1 MLILPL
7 NNFPWVLNGIL
18 DAKVSLD
25 RIQCFLE
32 LSDQDLH
39 AYYTTGM
46 ETGDGTQPGMDAVGF
61 CVEFPCEGW
70 EENGEV

>member
-18 DAKVSLD
+18 EAKVSLD
-25 RIQCFLE
+25 RIQRFLE
-32 LSDQDLH
+32 LFDQDLD

-46 ETGDGTQPGMDAVGF
+46 ERGDGTQAGMGAVGF
-61 CVEFPCEGW
+61 WVSHSGL
-70 EENGEV
+70 